1 MPRYVW
7 NGEALVEVTASP
19 RPPSRGPMIMRDA
32 PGVVD
37 PIHGGWLEGR
47 SARREYMKRNE
58 VREYDPGESP
68 KKPVAPDW
76 VKDWR
81 AGRGIERSEV

>member
-1 MPRYVW
+1 MKYIW
-7 NGEALVEVTASP
+7 NGQELVEVGEA
-19 RPPSRGPMIMRDA
+19 RRAPSRGPMIMRDT

-47 SARREYMKRNE
+47 SARREYMKVNE

-68 KKPVAPDW
+68 KKPVAPSW
-76 VKDWR
+76 VQDWR